1 MKLTALE
8 QLTAYRMHAPR
19 WAVSPTSGA
28 GAAKHGGRANR
39 PGVEALYLA
48 LAYETA
54 IHEYRQT
61 SSLLQPG
68 TLVSYLVSARPVVDF
83 RGAHAAGEWDPLWED
98 FYCDWRA
105 LWFDQRIEP
114 PSWVIGDLVVAAGA
128 KGILFESATH
138 PGGTNLVLFNS
149 ALESDDALVVHDP
162 ASTLPKS
169 AASWD

>member
-28 GAAKHGGRANR
+28 GAARHGGRA
-39 PGVEALYLA
+39 
-48 LAYETA
+48 
-54 IHEYRQT
+54 
-61 SSLLQPG
+61 
-68 TLVSYLVSARPVVDF
+68 
-83 RGAHAAGEWDPLWED
+83 
-98 FYCDWRA
+98 YCDWRA

-149 ALESDDALVVHDP
+149 ALESGDALVVHDP